1 MNQPMYVRPFP
12 KGREAPSLEKRIN
25 LLERAFRK
33 YLEHDHSNAHARE
46 EALKILN
53 ESGLNK

>member
-1 MNQPMYVRPFP
+1 MHEPTFIRPFP
-12 KGREAPSLEKRIN
+12 KGEEVPSLEKRLN

-46 EALKILN
+46 EASKVLDELH
-53 ESGLNK
+53 SDT